1 MPHLGSRR
9 IDTAGLKL
17 IRDWIAD
24 MPLDEHG
31 RSPDRRAQ
39 VSAQQKQIQ
48 SLGLAKNDKK
58 MASLVKL
65 LAKPSGALMLQQSVL
80 GNNPLD
86 LMIAQ
91 NRDMISRV
99 AAGHDDFRVRELFEQ
114 FLPDSEQMKK
124 LGPNPNTTMLLNLA
138 GSTVKGRSL
147 FLQAGRTLCISCHR
161 VQGSGKNI
169 GPDLSQVGGRL
180 NREQLLESLL
190 EPAKTITEGYSLY
203 SLEMKSGEIQT
214 GFLLKRAKEN
224 TRFRL
229 LSGEELT
236 IPTQGVLRFTDLPV
250 SAMPAGLL
258 QNLAP
263 QEAADLLAYL
273 VSLR

>member
-1 MPHLGSRR
+1 
-9 IDTAGLKL
+9 
-17 IRDWIAD
+17 
-24 MPLDEHG
+24 
-31 RSPDRRAQ
+31 
-39 VSAQQKQIQ
+39 
-48 SLGLAKNDKK
+48 
-58 MASLVKL
+58 
-65 LAKPSGALMLQQSVL
+65 
-80 GNNPLD
+80 
-86 LMIAQ
+86 
-91 NRDMISRV
+91 
-99 AAGHDDFRVRELFEQ
+99 
-114 FLPDSEQMKK
+114 
-124 LGPNPNTTMLLNLA
+124 
-138 GSTVKGRSL
+138 
-147 FLQAGRTLCISCHR
+147 

-169 GPDLSQVGGRL
+169 GPDLSQVGSRL

-190 EPAKTITEGYSLY
+190 EPAKTITEGYRLY

-214 GFLLKRAKEN
+214 GFLLERAKEN

-236 IPTQGVLRFTDLPV
+236 MPTQSVLRFTDLPV